1 MRARAL
7 NPFLREH
14 AAPLAGSAALHALI
28 AAALLVAAWFTV
40 VPKVTPPAAIEAYL
54 VGLPQ
59 PAPAPAAA
67 VAAVPAPET
76 TPAPVSAPQPTASEP
91 AAAAPPAEMRADV
104 DRATAE
110 RARAA
115 AAHDRA
121 VVAAGAEKADARRRA
136 ATALKQQQALA
147 ARRQA
152 ETQAAQRAAAAA
164 TEQAR
169 RQAASADAA
178 QRSLRESDLARR
190 LAAEQQRFGAEN
202 TGLLNRYVAE
212 IQARIERAWNR
223 PPSARVGLR
232 CLVDVVQVPGGTVT
246 EVRIGECNG
255 DAAVQES
262 VKVAVF
268 RASPLPAPPDPSL
281 FERNLRLVF
290 APDG

>member
-1 MRARAL
+1 MSARTL

-14 AAPLAGSAALHALI
+14 AATLAGSAALHALV
-28 AAALLVAAWFTV
+28 AAALLVAVWFTV

-59 PAPAPAAA
+59 PAPEPTPVRAPEPAA
-67 VAAVPAPET
+67 
-76 TPAPVSAPQPTASEP
+76 SDP
-91 AAAAPPAEMRADV
+91 AAAAPPAEVPSDAARQAAERA
-104 DRATAE
+104 AAE
-110 RARAA
+110 RAREAA
-115 AAHDRA
+115 AQDR
-121 VVAAGAEKADARRRA
+121 VVAAARAEKADARRRA
-136 ATALKQQQALA
+136 AAALQQQQALA

-152 ETQAAQRAAAAA
+152 EAQALQRAATA
-164 TEQAR
+164 EQAR
-169 RQAASADAA
+169 RRAASAEAA
-178 QRSLRESDLARR
+178 RRSLQEGDLARR

-212 IQARIERAWNR
+212 IQARVERAWNR

-232 CLVDVVQVPGGTVT
+232 CLVEVVQVPGGTVT
-246 EVRIGECNG
+246 DVRIAECNG